1 MQSHVTRKRNH
12 ASSHEKLGPS
22 PDMKQDDKV
31 SSFLFMYA
39 VMSDRAGR
47 VKNRDMEAV

>member
-1 MQSHVTRKRNH
+1 MQSHVTIKRNH
-12 ASSHEKLGPS
+12 ALSHEKLGPS